1 MLSDKISRL
10 EEVIAKIF
18 PECMTESR
26 GADGKLKRAVN
37 FRVLKE
43 ILSGE
48 VSDEPEAYD
57 FTWVGKNA
65 ARAEAYRRIDKT
77 LRPSVDESVDWDT
90 TKNLYIEGD
99 NLDVLKLLQH
109 SYMGKVKMIYIDPPY
124 NTGHD
129 FIYRDRFEMDEEEY
143 AEGTLQFDDEGDKNF
158 VENGESNPRFHSDWC
173 SMIYARLLLARNLLT
188 DDGVIFISIDDNE
201 QANLKKI
208 CDEIFGAANFVAQFV
223 WKRRSGANDALKNVS
238 LDHEYVFCYSR
249 SPDVTLKGTVK
260 TFENYSNPDDD
271 PRGPWIRDN
280 LTCGKTASQRPN
292 LFYPITD
299 PKTGTVF
306 ECNPDHV
313 WRFEKKTMNRLID
326 EGKVLFP
333 SDGVGRPAYKRFR
346 AEIRSDNKPFSSIID
361 TQLNSA
367 ATRELRNIFDAQV
380 FNYPKTVD
388 LIEQL
393 IRQGTDADSVVLDF
407 FSGSATTAHAVM
419 QLNAED
425 GGNRR
430 FIMIQLPEPCAPDSE
445 AAKADFKTI
454 CDIGKERIR
463 RAGDRIKSKA
473 PLTTENL
480 DVGFRVLKLDTTNFR
495 DVYRTAAELTQDML
509 ADFEENIKGDRT
521 ALDLLFGCLLDW
533 GVELNLPCKS
543 EEYDGAT
550 IHDYADGA
558 LLACFDKNIGESV
571 IEYMAKKKPLRAVF
585 RDAGFTSDAAR
596 LNAEEVFKLYAPNTD
611 VKVI

>member
-1 MLSDKISRL
+1 M
-10 EEVIAKIF
+10 
-18 PECMTESR
+18 
-26 GADGKLKRAVN
+26 N
-37 FRVLKE
+37 
-43 ILSGE
+43 
-48 VSDEPEAYD
+48 
-57 FTWVGKNA
+57 
-65 ARAEAYRRIDKT
+65 
-77 LRPSVDESVDWDT
+77 
-90 TKNLYIEGD
+90 
-99 NLDVLKLLQH
+99 
-109 SYMGKVKMIYIDPPY
+109 
-124 NTGHD
+124 
-129 FIYRDRFEMDEEEY
+129 
-143 AEGTLQFDDEGDKNF
+143 
-158 VENGESNPRFHSDWC
+158 
-173 SMIYARLLLARNLLT
+173 
-188 DDGVIFISIDDNE
+188 
-201 QANLKKI
+201 
-208 CDEIFGAANFVAQFV
+208 
-223 WKRRSGANDALKNVS
+223 
-238 LDHEYVFCYSR
+238 
-249 SPDVTLKGTVK
+249 GTVK
-260 TFENYSNPDDD
+260 TFENYANPDGD
-271 PRGPWIRDN
+271 PRGEWTHSD

-299 PKTGTVF
+299 PKTGIVF
-306 ECNPDHV
+306 DCNPNRV
-313 WRFEKKTMNRLID
+313 WRFERGNMERLIA

-333 SDGVGRPAYKRFR
+333 SDGDGRPSYKRFR
-346 AEIRSDNKPFSSIID
+346 SELRSDNKPFSSIID

-367 ATRELRNIFDAQV
+367 ATKELRKIFDAQI

-388 LIEQL
+388 LIGQL
-393 IRQGTDADSVVLDF
+393 IGQGTDADSIVMDF

-509 ADFEENIKGDRT
+509 ADFEENIKDDRT
-521 ALDLLFGCLLDW
+521 PLDLLFGCLLDW
-533 GVELNLPCKS
+533 GVELNLSYTS
-543 EEYDGAT
+543 ETLDGAT
-550 IHDYADGA
+550 IHNYADGA
-558 LLACFDKNIGESV
+558 LIACFDKNIGESV
-571 IEYMAKKKPLRAVF
+571 IERMAKMKPLRAVF